1 MTDKDVENINKIF
14 HKLNG
19 SKRKEKIEIFNETI
33 NILELDIK
41 EMVTVIS
48 ELDPRYKIDENNDI
62 KFLDFYVKPEGDFKD
77 ENADIYVMIH
87 MWVKHEDNQILPSY
101 FYNIYLISDIIKR
114 KKFQNLYFD

>member
-48 ELDPRYKIDENNDI
+48 ELDARYKIDENNDI

-114 KKFQNLYFD
+114 KN